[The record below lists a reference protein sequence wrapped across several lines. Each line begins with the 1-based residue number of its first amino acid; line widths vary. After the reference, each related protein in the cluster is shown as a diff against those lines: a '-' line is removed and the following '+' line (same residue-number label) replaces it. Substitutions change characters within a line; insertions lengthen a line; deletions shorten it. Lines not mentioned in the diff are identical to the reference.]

1 MQQAPIIYLALGR
14 KQEEF
19 AVLDTKTYYKA
30 TPLIKT
36 GQCTEMNK
44 LISKTKRPEINPEI
58 HGILIVNKSNSMRK
72 ECFT

>member
-1 MQQAPIIYLALGR
+1 MDVPNLCNNYCLLSVLTNLINMQQAPIIYLALGR

-36 GQCTEMNK
+36 G
-44 LISKTKRPEINPEI
+44 
-58 HGILIVNKSNSMRK
+58 
-72 ECFT
+72 